1 MNELKEL
8 LMCLLIVAYG
18 VGCYIVGRTNL
29 IEHFVIKI
37 LNDLIRWYGESE
49 DTE

>member
-8 LMCLLIVAYG
+8 LMCLLIVVYG
-18 VGCYIVGRTNL
+18 LGWYIVGRTNL

-37 LNDLIRWYGESE
+37 LNDLIRWYKESE